1 MDATL
6 KFSPF
11 ELEILKDVQRFARSK
26 KIRLFLVGGI
36 LRDLL
41 LGRRKDTLD
50 LDFCLKS
57 RAIDFGRLLSRR
69 MRAGFVVL
77 DAERGACRV
86 VKITKRGMLT
96 LDFTDFRGR
105 TLEDDLLHRD
115 FSINSMALSLEDAVS
130 NHGLDD
136 LLCDPLGGRD
146 DLKRG
151 IIKVVNK
158 SAFKEDPI
166 RILRIY
172 SFSASLRFD
181 IDKAALKLAR
191 LEKKNLARASGER
204 VRDELFKIL
213 DSSSAARHFKALYKA
228 GFLQEIFPEIIKMR
242 GIGRGVYHHLDVL
255 NHTLETIRQ
264 LDCLIESLGHDQR
277 IRDYLDVE
285 ISVSRRRRAL
295 LKFGALL
302 HDIGK
307 PQAMRRKGRKIKF
320 YGHERIGSGITD
332 EIAKRLK
339 LSNDEIHS
347 LSKMVLWH
355 LRPGYL
361 AGIKKISPHAL
372 FRYFRDTGR
381 EALSVLILSLADQQ
395 ATCGPKVTAAF
406 KARYE
411 LTVLELIEEYF
422 RRQQEKKLPR
432 LLNGDELIKKF
443 KLKPSPLIGKILSEI
458 GELQAVGSI
467 KTKKEAFARAKGLI
481 G

>member
-1 MDATL
+1 MEAYL

-11 ELEILKDVQRFARSK
+11 ELEILESIERFARAK

-50 LDFCLKS
+50 LDFCLKKG
-57 RAIDFGRLLSRR
+57 AIGFGKSLASSLK
-69 MRAGFVVL
+69 AGFVVL

-86 VKITKRGMLT
+86 VRKTKHGILT

-105 TLEDDLLHRD
+105 DLKDDLLHRD
-115 FSINSMALSLEDAVS
+115 FTINSMALSLDDAVS
-130 NHGLDD
+130 GRALDI
-136 LLCDPLGGRD
+136 LLYDPFGGRD

-151 IIKVVNK
+151 LVKVVNK
-158 SAFKEDPI
+158 SAFTEDPI
-166 RILRIY
+166 RILRLF
-172 SFSASLRFD
+172 SFSAALGFN

-191 LEKKNLARASGER
+191 LEKKNLAKASGER
-204 VRDELFKIL
+204 IRDELFKIL
-213 DSSSAARHFKALYKA
+213 DSSSAAGHVSALYKA

-264 LDCLIESLGHDQR
+264 LDCLIESLGQEAR

-285 ISVSRRRRAL
+285 VSVSRRRRAL

-320 YGHERIGSGITD
+320 YGHERIGSGISD

-347 LSKMVLWH
+347 LRKMVLWH

-372 FRYFRDTGR
+372 FKYFRDTGG

-406 KARYE
+406 KVRYRS
-411 LTVLELIEEYF
+411 TVLELIEEYF
-422 RRQQEKKLPR
+422 RRQEEKKLPR
-432 LLNGDELIKKF
+432 LLNGDELISKF
-443 KLKPSPLIGKILSEI
+443 KLTPSPLIGKILSKIE
-458 GELQAVGSI
+458 ELQAVGAI

-481 G
+481 D